1 MSRKRLRLLSAQRP
15 ATVVG
20 MFKTLKMVVLA
31 LWALSFFARAE
42 LHEFRLD
49 QDRLWLIVENE
60 PLTSL
65 LENFALAG
73 VQVEIDPTVR
83 QLVSGT
89 WRNRDVEKALKT
101 ILSPNN
107 YLLDWR
113 REPGPLGAM
122 TRLTGIRIFREG
134 QRGAVKPLRNTRRI
148 ETSLDGTLRF
158 VAREILVGFGPGAS
172 IDNLRALLA
181 RLGGT
186 VIAANTDLGIYRILL
201 PKGANVLALL
211 KELERDPTIALSE
224 PNYIYDLPELL
235 PGEAPASG
243 GLKQWTPP
251 SGEDGTIAVAVLDSG
266 LLLSDRL
273 NAAVLSA
280 FDATHPDAPLVTDPV
295 GHGTLMAQLAAGLI
309 DPYNSAVGEGVPVVA
324 IKAFEDDGSADA
336 FTLMSAMTY
345 AVQNS
350 DGPISISWGTET
362 PSDFLEATMNYAASQ
377 GRLIFAAVGNKNTGK
392 PMYPAACDNVIG
404 VAASDG
410 NQYAGYSNRGDFV
423 DIVAL
428 GSAGGSQGTSVATAY
443 VAHIAAKYQRIHPK
457 ASPADILTALKKAAG
472 DDGMLTQDE
481 AARFNI
487 R

>member
-1 MSRKRLRLLSAQRP
+1 
-15 ATVVG
+15 
-20 MFKTLKMVVLA
+20 MFKILKRVMLA
-31 LWALSFFARAE
+31 LWTLAFFVQAE
-42 LHEFRLD
+42 LYEFRLD
-49 QDRLWLIVENE
+49 QDRLWLVVENE

-65 LENFALAG
+65 LENFAQAG
-73 VQVEIDPTVR
+73 VRVEIDPMVR

-89 WRNRDVEKALKT
+89 WRSRDVEKALKA
-101 ILSPNN
+101 ILSPNS

-122 TRLTGIRIFREG
+122 TRLTGIRVFREG
-134 QRGAVKPLRNTRRI
+134 QRGAVKPLRNIRRI

-158 VAREILVGFGPGAS
+158 MAHEILVSFGPGAS
-172 IDNLRALLA
+172 IDDLRALLA

-186 VIAANTDLGIYRILL
+186 VIAANADLGIYRILL
-201 PKGANVLALL
+201 PEGANVLALL

-243 GLKQWTPP
+243 GSTQWTPP
-251 SGEDGTIAVAVLDSG
+251 SGDDGTVAVSVLDSG
-266 LLLSDRL
+266 LLPSDRL

-280 FDATHPDAPLVTDPV
+280 FDATNPGAPLTSDAV
-295 GHGTLMAQLAAGLI
+295 GHGTQMAQLAAGLV
-309 DPYNSAVGEGVPVVA
+309 DPYGSAVGEGVPVVA
-324 IKAFEDDGSADA
+324 IKAFADDGSADS
-336 FTLMSAMTY
+336 FTLMNAMTY

-350 DGPISISWGTET
+350 DGPISLSWGSET
-362 PSDFLEATMNYAASQ
+362 PSAFLEAAMDYAASE
-377 GRLIFAAVGNKNTGK
+377 GAIIFAAVGNENTGK
-392 PMYPAACDNVIG
+392 PMYPAAYSSVIG

-410 NQYAGYSNRGDFV
+410 DRYADYSNRGDFV
-423 DIVAL
+423 DIIAP

-443 VAHIAAKYQRIHPK
+443 VSHIAAKYQRIHPE
-457 ASPADILTALKKAAG
+457 ASPADIVNALKEAAG
-472 DDGMLTQDE
+472 DDGLLTQDE